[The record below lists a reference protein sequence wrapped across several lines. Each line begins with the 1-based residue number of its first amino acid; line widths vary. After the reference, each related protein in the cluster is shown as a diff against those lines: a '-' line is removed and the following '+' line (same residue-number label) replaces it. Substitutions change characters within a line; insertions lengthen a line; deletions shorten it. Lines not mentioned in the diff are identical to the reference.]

1 MYPKAFFANGAVKQR
16 SGKCFVIMP
25 FASSFDE
32 VYGTIQE
39 ALEGPGLNFK
49 CTRADE
55 LKGGG
60 HIIEDILREIAE
72 AEIVIAD
79 LTGRN
84 PNVFYE
90 LGVVQMVKDVEKVI
104 LLSQDAESIPFD
116 VKAFRCIIYK
126 QTIQGAK
133 ELREKLAAGIS
144 AVAEKSFRFTLLQ
157 GGTYK
162 FPQKLMGPDHCAY
175 DFSIPECFFAVDGAK
190 FMLEVTRYA
199 AGEKPTTLPK
209 RGMGLMIGE
218 RRPLPGLQWD
228 LHLESVSGDLAAF
241 LIERS
246 RDTEQQAKT
255 RPTMTPKQPPSK
267 RGSAA
272 RLR

>member
-1 MYPKAFFANGAVKQR
+1 MYPKAFFASGAVKQKT
-16 SGKCFVIMP
+16 GKCFVIMP
-25 FASSFDE
+25 FAPSFDE
-32 VYGTIQE
+32 VYDTIQE
-39 ALEGPGLNFK
+39 ALEGPKLNFK
-49 CTRADE
+49 CARADE

-90 LGVVQMVKDVEKVI
+90 LGIVQMVKDVEKVI
-104 LLSQDAESIPFD
+104 LLSQDSESIPFD

-133 ELREKLAAGIS
+133 ELQEKLVAGVA

-175 DFSIPECFFAVDGAK
+175 DFTIPECFFAVDGAK

-199 AGEKPTTLPK
+199 VGEKPVALPK
-209 RGMGLMIGE
+209 RGMGLRIGE

-228 LHLESVSGDLAAF
+228 VQLESVSGDLASF
-241 LIERS
+241 LIQRGVDVERPP
-246 RDTEQQAKT
+246 RRAPNKAPK
-255 RPTMTPKQPPSK
+255 RTPRK
-267 RGSAA
+267 RGNA
-272 RLR
+272 